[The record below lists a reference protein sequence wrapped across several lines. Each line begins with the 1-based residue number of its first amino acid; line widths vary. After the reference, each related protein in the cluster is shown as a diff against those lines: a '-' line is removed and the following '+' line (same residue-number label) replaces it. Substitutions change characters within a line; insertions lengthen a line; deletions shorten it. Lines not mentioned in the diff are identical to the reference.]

1 MLGRREAA
9 RQRGRGAVLARLAT
23 IARGI
28 SGMPDYQA
36 YIEHV
41 RRCHP
46 ETPAMT
52 EREYYA
58 EYVNR
63 RYAEGPSRCC

>member
-1 MLGRREAA
+1 MQGRREAA
-9 RQRGRGAVLARLAT
+9 GQQGDRAVLERLAT
-23 IARGI
+23 MVRRI
-28 SGMPDYQA
+28 SGMPDYRA

-46 ETPAMT
+46 NTPIMT

-63 RYAEGPSRCC
+63 RYADGPSRCC

>member
-1 MLGRREAA
+1 MRGRREAA
-9 RQRGRGAVLARLAT
+9 GRRGSGAVLARLAT
-23 IARGI
+23 MVRGI
-28 SGMPDYQA
+28 FGMPDYRA

-46 ETPAMT
+46 EAPIMT

-58 EYVNR
+58 QYLNG
-63 RYAEGPSRCC
+63 RYSDGSSRCC

>member
-1 MLGRREAA
+1 MLGRRGAA
-9 RQRGRGAVLARLAT
+9 GQRGSRAVLARLAT
-23 IARGI
+23 MVRKI
-28 SGMPDYQA
+28 SGMPDYRA

>member
-1 MLGRREAA
+1 MLDRREAA
-9 RQRGRGAVLARLAT
+9 GQRGSGAVLARLAT
-23 IARGI
+23 LVRGI
-28 SGMPDYQA
+28 SGMPDYRA

-46 ETPAMT
+46 DAPIMT

-63 RYAEGPSRCC
+63 RYADGFSRCC